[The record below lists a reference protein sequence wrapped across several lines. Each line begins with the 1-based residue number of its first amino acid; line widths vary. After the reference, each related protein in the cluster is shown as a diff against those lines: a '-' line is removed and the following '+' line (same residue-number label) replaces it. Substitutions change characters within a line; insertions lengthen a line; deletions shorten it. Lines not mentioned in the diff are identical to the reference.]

1 MRVRLAACAALVL
14 ILGACTAG
22 GAATPPGS
30 PPAVSVASPPASAAV
45 SAPASPIT
53 SAVASPAPTAATSWG
68 PILDR
73 VPASFPRYPGA
84 ADANGA
90 TSDPVTQSIST
101 SASVS
106 TVSGWYTTALAPLGY
121 KQTSISNPAEDGSV
135 VAEFDGGSLASGC
148 RAQLTYRPMGALTF
162 IFVLVGA
169 ACPSA

>member
-1 MRVRLAACAALVL
+1 MRARLAACAALALV
-14 ILGACTAG
+14 LGACTAG

-30 PPAVSVASPPASAAV
+30 PPASGAATPQASAAV
-45 SAPASPIT
+45 PPPASPVA
-53 SAVASPAPTAATSWG
+53 SAPASPAPTAVTSWG

-90 TSDPVTQSIST
+90 TSDTVTQSIST

-106 TVSGWYTTALAPLGY
+106 TVSGWYTGALASLGY

-135 VAEFDGGSLASGC
+135 VAEFDGGSLAAGC

-162 IFVLVGA
+162 VFVLVGA
-169 ACPSA
+169 ACPSD